1 MHGIAFHFFGMPIHW
16 YGICVAT
23 GFLLSLFVMQ
33 YKRKYAGL
41 TSDQVFDLGIIV
53 VVCGIVGARLFYVVQ
68 FHSQFEGNWLKVF
81 RIDQGGLVFYGGFIL
96 AILTIWFYCRWKKL
110 SILRI
115 LDICAPAMALG
126 HACGRIGCFM
136 QGCCFGAPCRI
147 GVVFPPGS
155 APAERFP
162 DMNSVVGNLKVYG
175 QAVASSQSLYPVQ
188 LFESFGNLLLGLTLL
203 FLFRKVKKTG
213 QIAASYF
220 IGYGILRFC
229 LEFIRGDH
237 TDHFIGLTSAQVI
250 GLTIMVPAGLLF
262 FFYFGKYGKNV
273 EIEPVDSGKQ

>member
-1 MHGIAFHFFGMPIHW
+1 MPIHW

-23 GFLLSLFVMQ
+23 GFLVSLFVMQ

-126 HACGRIGCFM
+126 HAFGRIGCFM

-155 APAERFP
+155 APAERYP
-162 DMNSVVGNLKVYG
+162 DMGSVVQNLKVYG

-188 LFESFGNLLLGLTLL
+188 LFESFGNLLLGLMLL

-237 TDHFIGLTSAQVI
+237 TDYFLGLTNAQVI